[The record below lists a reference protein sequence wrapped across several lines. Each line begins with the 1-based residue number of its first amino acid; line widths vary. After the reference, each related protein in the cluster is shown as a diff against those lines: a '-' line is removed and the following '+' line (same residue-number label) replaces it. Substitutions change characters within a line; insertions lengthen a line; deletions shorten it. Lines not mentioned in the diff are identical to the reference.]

1 MSVLARTL
9 AASQC
14 ASANAR
20 VCIRS
25 AVPTD
30 RAFVMSLVPRLV
42 ELGLPAWRDPRKLLA
57 AYVEVI
63 GSILRP
69 QEAQGRSQRSDA
81 ALLIAEDAHA
91 TPLGF
96 TLLVA
101 ATDCYTHERH
111 GHVAQI
117 VVADDRQ
124 ELPAGLALI
133 DAAGAW
139 ARSRG
144 YRLLTMS
151 EFWSDYP
158 ARALCQQL
166 GFAEEIVKYRKVVR

>member
-1 MSVLARTL
+1 
-9 AASQC
+9 
-14 ASANAR
+14 
-20 VCIRS
+20 
-25 AVPTD
+25 
-30 RAFVMSLVPRLV
+30 MSLVPGLV
-42 ELGLPAWRDPRKLLA
+42 ASGLPPWRDPRKTLA
-57 AYVEVI
+57 AYIEVI
-63 GSILRP
+63 GSILYAP
-69 QEAQGRSQRSDA
+69 RSGA
-81 ALLIAEDAHA
+81 ALLIAEDGHR

-117 VVADDRQ
+117 VVVDPQDMVVG
-124 ELPAGLALI
+124 PTLI
-133 DAAGAW
+133 AAAEDW

-151 EFWSDYP
+151 EFWANHP

-166 GFAEEIVKYRKVVR
+166 GFVEEIVKYRKNVR